1 MDTYSCI
8 SSEEAV
14 ALIETGANI
23 VDIRDPASF
32 NAGHIPG
39 AFNLSNDN
47 LHEYI
52 AQANMDTPLI
62 VCCYHGIS
70 SQNAAQFLAHQGF
83 EQVSS
88 LNGGFEHWALSQA
101 DKIER

>member
-1 MDTYSCI
+1 MDHYNCI
-8 SSEEAV
+8 SSEEAL
-14 ALIETGANI
+14 ALIESGAKV

-32 NAGHIPG
+32 NAGHIPDS
-39 AFNLSNDN
+39 FNLSNDN
-47 LHEYI
+47 LQDYI
-52 AQANMDTPLI
+52 AAADMEIPLI

-83 EQVSS
+83 EHVSS
-88 LNGGFEHWALSQA
+88 LNGGFEGWAASHA